1 MKLRQLIFFLSLGFC
16 CSSLFAQQEGKEVY
30 VDKINNF
37 IISYPDDWNLENGDE
52 GEITIYSPNDVE
64 EEDENSED
72 QNYQGIEDKIQIIP
86 SRWDEG
92 NLEEF
97 VNSNFLSSD
106 WSSVF
111 ENFKI
116 VKQGKEKINGNDAM
130 WYMATYKLQDVQ
142 VTSLFYFI
150 KMFNRVIS
158 FTSFCKSDD
167 FELNYKIKYLEIIRS
182 TKSNID
188 SKKSKLR

>member
-1 MKLRQLIFFLSLGFC
+1 MKPRQIIFFLSLGFC
-16 CSSLFAQQEGKEVY
+16 CSSLFAQQEGKDVY
-30 VDKINNF
+30 VDKVNNF
-37 IISYPDDWNLENGDE
+37 IISYPDDWNLENGEE
-52 GEITIYSPNDVE
+52 GEITIYSPYDAEDE
-64 EEDENSED
+64 EESSEDEN
-72 QNYQGIEDKIQIIP
+72 YQAVEDKIQIIP
-86 SRWDEG
+86 IRWDEG

-106 WSSVF
+106 WSSEF
-111 ENFKI
+111 EGFKI

-130 WYMATYKLQDVQ
+130 WFMATYTLQDVQ

-167 FELNYKIKYLEIIRS
+167 FELDYKIKYLEIIRS
-182 TKSNID
+182 THSSID
-188 SKKSKLR
+188 SQKAELK

>member
-1 MKLRQLIFFLSLGFC
+1 MKLRQLIFFLSLVFC
-16 CSSLFAQQEGKEVY
+16 CSNIFAQQDGKEVY
-30 VDKINNF
+30 VDKVNNF

-52 GEITIYSPNDVE
+52 GEVTIYSPYGIED
-64 EEDENSED
+64 EDENSEN

-97 VNSNFLSSD
+97 VNSNFLFSD

-111 ENFKI
+111 EDFKI
-116 VKQGKEKINGNDAM
+116 KKQGKEKINGNDAM
-130 WYMATYKLQDVQ
+130 WFMATYKLQDVQ
-142 VTSLFYFI
+142 VASLFYFI

-158 FTSFCKSDD
+158 FTSFCKSND

-182 TKSNID
+182 TRSSIEADKA
-188 SKKSKLR
+188 KLR